1 MNTLLLDNHLA
12 QTTPFPVGLE
22 VSHATGSYI
31 YTKDGNKYLDMISGL
46 CVSNLGHG
54 NQAVK
59 DAVYCQLEKY
69 AHVMVYG
76 EFEQDAVSDLAA
88 TLTEL
93 LPKSLDTCYFVNSG
107 TEANEAAIKLARR
120 STGRSELI
128 AFKGAYHGGSTGSLA
143 ISYNEEK
150 KYAVRPLMPDV
161 KFIELNKLA
170 DLAFITKKTAGV
182 FLETIQGDAGI
193 RIPEEAFIKALRK
206 RCSETGTLLI
216 LDEIQAGM
224 GRTGKFSAFEHYG
237 IAPDILCLG
246 KALGAGLPIGALISG
261 RNLMEKF
268 THDPM
273 LGHITTFGGNPVIC
287 AAANAGLKELLKDG
301 IIAAVEAKGQFI
313 YSSLKNHTAVKEIRQ
328 KGLFIAIELESAEL
342 VQQAFDYCL
351 AHGVITFW
359 FLSCKNA
366 FRIAPP
372 LNISQEDLAHGV
384 SILKDALDSLT

>member
-22 VSHATGSYI
+22 VSHAAGSYI
-31 YTKDGNKYLDMISGL
+31 HTKDGKKYLDMISGL

-59 DAVYCQLEKY
+59 DAVYRQLEKY

-76 EFEQDAVSDLAA
+76 EFGQDAVSELAA
-88 TLTEL
+88 TLTGL
-93 LPKSLDTCYFVNSG
+93 LPKALDTCYFVNSG
-107 TEANEAAIKLARR
+107 TEANEAALKLARR

-161 KFIELNKLA
+161 TFIELNKLA
-170 DLAFITKKTAGV
+170 DLALITKKTAGV

-193 RIPEEAFIKALRK
+193 RIPEQAFIKALRE
-206 RCSETGTLLI
+206 RCSVTGTLLI

-237 IAPDILCLG
+237 IVPDILCLG
-246 KALGAGLPIGALISG
+246 KALGAGLPIGAMISG
-261 RNLMEKF
+261 RSLMEKF

-301 IIAAVEAKGQFI
+301 IIASVEAKGHFI
-313 YSSLKNHTAVKEIRQ
+313 SASLKDHSAVKEIRQ

-351 AHGVITFW
+351 T
-359 FLSCKNA
+359 
-366 FRIAPP
+366 
-372 LNISQEDLAHGV
+372 
-384 SILKDALDSLT
+384 

>member
-1 MNTLLLDNHLA
+1 MNTLLLDKHLA

-22 VSHATGSYI
+22 VSHAAGSYI
-31 YTKDGNKYLDMISGL
+31 YTKDGKKYLDMISGL
-46 CVSNLGHG
+46 SVSNLGHG

-59 DAVYCQLEKY
+59 DAVYNQLEKY

-76 EFEQDAVSDLAA
+76 EFGQDAVSDLAT
-88 TLTEL
+88 TLTSL

-107 TEANEAAIKLARR
+107 TEAVEAAIKLARR

-143 ISYNEEK
+143 LSYNEEK
-150 KYAVRPLMPDV
+150 KYAVRPLLPDV

-170 DLAFITKKTAGV
+170 DLKLITQKTAGV

-193 RIPEEAFIKALRK
+193 RIPDIAFMKALRE

-216 LDEIQAGM
+216 LDEIQAGI
-224 GRTGKFSAFEHYG
+224 GRTGKFSAFEHY
-237 IAPDILCLG
+237 AVTPDILCLG
-246 KALGAGLPIGALISG
+246 KALGAGLPIGAMISG
-261 RNLMEKF
+261 RSLMEKF

-301 IIAAVEAKGQFI
+301 IIESVEDKGQFI
-313 YSSLKNHTAVKEIRQ
+313 NSSLKNHPAVKEIRQ
-328 KGLFIAIELESAEL
+328 KGLFIAIELASPEK

-351 AHGVITFW
+351 AHGVIAFW

-372 LNISQEDLAHGV
+372 LNISEVDLAHGV
-384 SILKDALDSLT
+384 SALKNALDSLT